1 MGDRKNLSPVT
12 HDPSLDFGGFMTDK
26 RIDDYLRKSTR
37 GLWGRKKAEV
47 REELSAHIG
56 GRVHGYLVAGYSEC
70 EAIKKT
76 LTELGHPINV
86 SAGMVRLHTLPIVAG
101 SGMALAMSCAL
112 VVVLLSGSTAQTLAG
127 TFYWPSSQCLVS
139 IDKGEVST
147 DVQKDYQ
154 DGKLTE
160 NSACMQADNSLW
172 LSLQELKQALEPQ
185 GVKIET
191 GEGSLASI
199 TFPNG
204 EQVTFSRGRS
214 DVCAQ
219 DTTGECVPTDPNH
232 FSFWDMV
239 STVVEKSGVNL
250 RVIGWDNPKITLDTA
265 TFTIGTDQQ
274 PIKGEDFY
282 DNYLNKVLFSLPN
295 LYFGSYVANVSQ
307 KWLDIIAPDW
317 DRSLIKQEQLRLQA
331 TSENGVYG
339 IVVVL
344 DLENPLATMVEDK
357 DYPDDSAFFLEVAGA
372 NSDNTITFNLP
383 VNENV
388 RFVSKLKALP
398 EPGDAILVELSG
410 KQGAWYS
417 IIPPDQ
423 IQME

>member
-1 MGDRKNLSPVT
+1 MQ
-12 HDPSLDFGGFMTDK
+12 DK
-26 RIDDYLRKSTR
+26 RVETYLQKSTR

-47 REELSAHIG
+47 REELSAHIQ
-56 GRVHGYLVAGYSEC
+56 GRVHAYLVAGFDEGDAV
-70 EAIKKT
+70 EKT
-76 LTELGHPINV
+76 LIELGHPTQV
-86 SAGMVRLHTLPIVAG
+86 SVGMAKLHTLPVVAG
-101 SGMALAMSCAL
+101 SGMALAMCCAL
-112 VVVLLSGSTAQTLAG
+112 VVVLLSESTAQTLAG

-199 TFPNG
+199 TFSNG
-204 EQVTFSRGRS
+204 EQGTFSRGRL

-219 DTTGECVPTDPNH
+219 DTTGVCVPTDPNY

-282 DNYLNKVLFSLPN
+282 DNYLNKVLFSQPN
-295 LYFGSYVANVSQ
+295 VYFGGYVANVSQ

-317 DRSLIKQEQLRLQA
+317 DKSLIKQEQIKLQT

-344 DLENPLATMVEDK
+344 DLENPLATVVEDK
-357 DYPDDSAFFLEVAGA
+357 NYPDNSAFFLEVARA

-388 RFVSKLKALP
+388 RFVSKFKTLP
-398 EPGDAILVELSG
+398 EPGNAILVDLSG
-410 KQGAWYS
+410 KQSAWYS
-417 IIPPDQ
+417 IIPPEQ

>member
-1 MGDRKNLSPVT
+1 LEV
-12 HDPSLDFGGFMTDK
+12 FMNNK
-26 RIDDYLRKSTR
+26 RIDQYLRKSTR
-37 GLWGRKKAEV
+37 GLWGRKREEV
-47 REELSAHIG
+47 REELSVHIEGRIHAYLIG
-56 GRVHGYLVAGYSEC
+56 GLNESDAVE
-70 EAIKKT
+70 KT
-76 LTELGHPINV
+76 LAELGHPTHV
-86 SAGMVRLHTLPIVAG
+86 SAGMAKLHTLPVVAG
-101 SGMALAMSCAL
+101 SGMMLAMCCAV

-139 IDKGEVST
+139 INKGEVST

-160 NSACMQADNSLW
+160 NSACMPADNSLW
-172 LSLQELKQALEPQ
+172 LSVQELKQALEPK
-185 GVKIET
+185 GVKIEI

-199 TFPNG
+199 IFPNG
-204 EQVTFSRGRS
+204 EQGTFSRGRS

-219 DTTGECVPTDPNH
+219 DTTGVCVPTDPNY

-239 STVVEKSGVNL
+239 STVAEKSGVNL

-295 LYFGSYVANVSQ
+295 LYFGNYVANVSQ

-317 DRSLIKQEQLRLQA
+317 DRSLIKQEQLKLQA

-339 IVVVL
+339 LVVVL
-344 DLENPLATMVEDK
+344 DLENPLATVVEDK
-357 DYPDDSAFFLEVAGA
+357 NYPDDSAFFLEVARA
-372 NSDNTITFNLP
+372 NPDNTVTFNFP

-388 RFVSKLKALP
+388 RFVRSLKALP
-398 EPGDAILVELSG
+398 EPGDAILVDLSA

-417 IIPPDQ
+417 IVPPDR
-423 IQME
+423 ILLEP